1 MLFGLENSYGEDRRT
16 LLARQKKISGGS
28 YPELLVC
35 FVFMECVNFRLTKV
49 KIPFRHGSLSLSLSL
64 PIFFQ
69 YLCS

>member
-35 FVFMECVNFRLTKV
+35 FVFMECVNFRLTEV
-49 KIPFRHGSLSLSLSL
+49 KIPFIHGCLSLSLFTM
-64 PIFFQ
+64 FFQ